1 MAWAV
6 GVDLGG
12 TNVRAAQVDEAG
24 SVGSVL
30 TEPLDPGRSTR
41 PFAQLIDMTASLI
54 EKAAGDPPVGIGVG
68 ATGPVDPVRGVI
80 SNPDTLPGAYQGAVT
95 QVLAEAFGVPV
106 WLANDADA
114 AALGEAWTGAGV
126 EVGVLACLT
135 IGTGIGVGVIS
146 GGQIFRGAAGSHP
159 EAGHHVVDPGGPAC
173 YCGALGCVESV
184 ASGAAV
190 LREALSTGTLAEG
203 ASAADVF
210 AAADRI
216 PALGRIVDR
225 ARAAL
230 CTAVLNLVAMH
241 APDLVVLTG
250 NGHGDLPALVEQARQ
265 QLRGYRFAPP
275 GVQVRESALGG
286 LAGCV
291 GAAHLAFISGPGHD

>member
-12 TNVRAAQVDEAG
+12 TNVRTAQVDEAG
-24 SVGSVL
+24 IVAGVL
-30 TEPLDPGRSTR
+30 TEPLDPGRGSR
-41 PFAQLIDMTASLI
+41 PFAQLIDMIASLI

-68 ATGPVDPVRGVI
+68 STGPVDPARGVI

-95 QVLAEAFGVPV
+95 EALAGAFGVPA
-106 WLANDADA
+106 WRTNDPDTA
-114 AALGEAWTGAGV
+114 APGEAWTGADAGV
-126 EVGVLACLT
+126 DVMACLT

-146 GGQIFRGAAGSHP
+146 GGQIFRGAGSSHP

-173 YCGALGCVESV
+173 YCGALGCVESL

-190 LREALSTGTLAEG
+190 LREALATGTLDDG

-210 AAADRI
+210 AAAARV
-216 PALGRIVDR
+216 PALGRIVER

-250 NGHGDLPALVEQARQ
+250 NGHGDLAALAEQARQ

-291 GAAHLAFISGPGHD
+291 GAARLAFTSGPGHD